1 MQIAITSQNRRTITE
16 HAGKCRNFWIY
27 QIDQEQ
33 PTGRRLVELAIDQS
47 FHASQGLPQAL
58 AGIDVLI
65 SRGMGGKLQ
74 QRLIALGIQP
84 LLTDLDD
91 PDRAISDFLH
101 GELTPGSLEDGCAEH
116 EHPH

>member
-65 SRGMGGKLQ
+65 SRGMGGKLH

-91 PDRAISDFLH
+91 PDRAICDFLH
-101 GELTPGSLEDGCAEH
+101 GELTPRSLEDGCAEH